1 MVGLRLRYLAAVFIV
16 AAGATAFAIAFRA
29 LLARWYAVA
38 FHASDVVTAITD
50 LPLWLRVLVPAVAAG
65 AAGVLSRLR
74 RAPSQNVSNVM
85 EAVVLGNIHLSARA
99 TLSRVA
105 SAWLA
110 IAGGISI
117 GREGPLIEFGGTLG
131 AKAGHWLK
139 TSPVETRVLVA
150 CGTAA
155 GFASAYN
162 TPFAAVLF
170 VLETIVGVAAPAA
183 LLPAIASTV
192 IATWLTRA
200 IVGPGPIYGQRAF
213 VMGSSFDLPMMALLA
228 VGAAAATS
236 GFKWMLRSME
246 EFVERHPI
254 PQPLRALIG
263 GAVVGVVALGLPQVA
278 GNGYEPLNA
287 MLDGR
292 TAAGIVAVLVAGKI
306 LATSA
311 SVASGVPGGIFTPM
325 LLVGAALG
333 TLWAQ
338 AVTAVAGVPASP
350 GSYALV
356 GMAAATAASIH
367 APLTAA
373 VMVFELSGDYP
384 IVVPLLLATVIAT
397 AASRL
402 FGSISVY
409 ESELRRRGL
418 NWELTLEGRKI
429 VEKESV
435 KH

>member
-1 MVGLRLRYLAAVFIV
+1 VVTRFRYLAAICLV
-16 AAGATAFAIAFRA
+16 AVGATAFAVTFRA
-29 LLARWYAVA
+29 LLARWYEFA
-38 FHASDVVTAITD
+38 FQARDVVSAITN
-50 LPLWLRVLVPAVAAG
+50 LPLWMRVLVPALGAA

-74 RAPSQNVSNVM
+74 HAPAQNVSNVM
-85 EAVVLGNIHLSARA
+85 EAVVLGNVQLSART

-105 SAWLA
+105 SAFLA
-110 IAGGISI
+110 IGGGMSI

-131 AKAGHWLK
+131 AKIGRLMK
-139 TSPVETRVLVA
+139 TSLTETRVLVA

-170 VLETIVGVAAPAA
+170 VLETIVGVAAPSA

-192 IATWLTRA
+192 VATLLTRA

-213 VMGSSFDLPMMALLA
+213 VLSSGFDLPMMALLA
-228 VGAAAATS
+228 VAAAAVTS
-236 GFKWMLRSME
+236 GFKWVLGAME
-246 EFVERHPI
+246 GWVEAHPI
-254 PQPLRALIG
+254 SQPVRAALG
-263 GAVVGVVALGLPQVA
+263 GALVGSVAVGLPEVA

-292 TAAGIVAVLVAGKI
+292 TVVWIVGALLVAKI
-306 LATSA
+306 FATSV
-311 SVASGVPGGIFTPM
+311 SVASGVPGGLFTPM

-333 TLWAQ
+333 MLWAH
-338 AVTAVAGVPASP
+338 ALTLVAGVPANP

-384 IVVPLLLATVIAT
+384 IAVPLLLATVLAM

-409 ESELRRRGL
+409 EAELRRRGL
-418 NWELTLEGRKI
+418 NWELTLEGR
-429 VEKESV
+429 VVGKEGEGEL
-435 KH
+435 